1 MAQRLPVKPLVFL
14 AAAAPAAIITADAFS
29 GRLGANPPDA
39 IIDRS
44 GLWCLRLL
52 LATLAVT
59 PLRLLTGWRWPMRVR
74 RMLGLFAFF
83 YGVVH
88 FAAWGLF
95 EHGLRLGPLWADLWD
110 HLYLAVGFLAVAGMV
125 PLAAT
130 SFDAA
135 MRRLGVWWVRLHRTV
150 YLLAALSVLHYY
162 LLVKADV
169 RDPLIYAGLLAVLLG
184 YRLLPRPWQRAGD
197 LLRPAPR
204 RPTRPAAGP

>member
-1 MAQRLPVKPLVFL
+1 MARLPVKPLAFAL
-14 AAAAPAAIITADAFS
+14 ALAPAVWIAVQGVS
-29 GRLGANPPDA
+29 GGLGANPPDA

-44 GLWCLRLL
+44 GEWSLRLL

-59 PLRLLTGWRWPMRVR
+59 PLRLVTGWRWPIRVR

-95 EHGLRLGPLWADLWD
+95 EHAFRLAPLWADLWD
-110 HLYLAVGFLAVAGMV
+110 HPYLAVGFLAVAGML

-135 MRRLGVWWVRLHRTV
+135 MRRLGKWWLRLHKTV
-150 YLLAALSVLHYY
+150 YLLAALCVLHYV
-162 LLVKADV
+162 LLVKADL
-169 RDPLIYAGLLAVLLG
+169 REPLIYAGILALLLG
-184 YRLLPRPWQRAGD
+184 YRVLPRHWQRAGD
-197 LLRPAPR
+197 RLRQRPAMR
-204 RPTRPAAGP
+204 AASGA